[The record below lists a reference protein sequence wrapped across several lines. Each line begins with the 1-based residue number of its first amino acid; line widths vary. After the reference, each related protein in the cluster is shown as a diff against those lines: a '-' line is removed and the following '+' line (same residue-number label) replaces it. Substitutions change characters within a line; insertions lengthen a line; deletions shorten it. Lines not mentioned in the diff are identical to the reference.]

1 MCRQHKSGMSA
12 LWGCSLFCSK
22 SSSSAAAATPFC
34 SGVQKLFYSLC
45 RCRCHWRCCWH
56 GKWMRDDGEREREQ
70 WRLCRHSRH
79 AAECNQLENYLRI
92 WATARYSNLKIKV
105 KQTKRREKNIQK
117 RIERN
122 QRRRRRRSTLTL
134 TSLHVWQN
142 VSHNVDC
149 VQQLLL
155 LLLLVL
161 LLLLLLLCTHSSTLW
176 LGWPGDFKAIPSWE
190 RERVLVS
197 VCLCQCMCVLLT
209 SDPSN

>member
-1 MCRQHKSGMSA
+1 MLA
-12 LWGCSLFCSK
+12 LLLIIIIIC
-22 SSSSAAAATPFC
+22 SSSNPFLQW
-34 SGVQKLFYSLC
+34 GAKTLLQPLSLPLPLALLLTWEMNE
-45 RCRCHWRCCWH
+45 RWW
-56 GKWMRDDGEREREQ
+56 GEREREQ
-70 WRLCRHSRH
+70 RRLCRHSRH